1 MRILFCG
8 DIVGRSGREV
18 LAAHLPRLRQEKKL
32 DFVIAN
38 AENAAHGFGITKKLV
53 GEILDLGIDCL
64 TSGNHIWDQRETL
77 LFIDKE
83 PRLLR
88 PANYPKGAPGL
99 GHHLYISRNRKKI
112 LVVNLMG
119 RLYMESLDDPFQAA
133 STLLSS
139 YRLGANVDAIIVD
152 FHAEATSE
160 KMAMGHFLDGSVSLV
175 VGTHTHVPT
184 ADYQILGNGTA
195 YQSDAGMCGDY
206 DSVIGMDKT
215 LPIQRFLRK
224 LPTEKLQAASGPGTL
239 CGLIVETDDVTGLA
253 VNIAPV
259 RIGGKLSPTEP
270 VF

>member
-18 LAAHLPRLRQEKKL
+18 LAAHLPRLKQEQKL
-32 DFVIAN
+32 DFIIAN
-38 AENAAHGFGITKKLV
+38 AENAAHGFGITKKLTH
-53 GEILDLGIDCL
+53 ELLELGIDCL

-77 LFIDKE
+77 TFIAHE

-88 PANYPKGAPGL
+88 PANYPKGAPGV
-99 GHHLYISRNRKKI
+99 GHHLYVHKNGKKI
-112 LVVNLMG
+112 LVINLMG
-119 RLYMESLDDPFQAA
+119 RLYMESLDDPFQIA
-133 STLLSS
+133 SNLLSP
-139 YRLGANVDAIIVD
+139 YRLGENVDAIIVD

-184 ADYQILGNGTA
+184 ADYHILENGTA

-206 DSVIGMDKT
+206 DSVIGMEKN

-224 LPTEKLQAASGPGTL
+224 LPTEKLQVASGPATL
-239 CGLIVETDDVTGLA
+239 CGLIIETDDKSGLA
-253 VNIAPV
+253 RNIAPV

-270 VF
+270 TY